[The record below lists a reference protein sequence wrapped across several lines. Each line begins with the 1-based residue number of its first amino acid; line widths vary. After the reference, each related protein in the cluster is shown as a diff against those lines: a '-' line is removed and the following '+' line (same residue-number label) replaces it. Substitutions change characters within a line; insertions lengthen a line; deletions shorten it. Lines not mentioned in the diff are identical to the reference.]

1 MVSAIALGVL
11 LSLWGTGLVSPSR
24 AQEFQNVPIFLRASD
39 VLPREI
45 LSGPN
50 YVVRE
55 TVRNDGLVNTYDIE
69 TQYGLLTVESTDLLL
84 KRIAELNA
92 LWKLQALIGPRIYA
106 ESFKDTALGP
116 LRTVT
121 GIVTGPE
128 QTVKEVGTGVGN
140 FFTKAGAVTSDDPD
154 KDKLLNAAL
163 GQAAFRR
170 EFAFKLGV
178 DPYTRYEPLQKELT
192 KVSWSAAA
200 GKLTVKA
207 VFMAIPGV
215 GRGVASLLV
224 TADAMRNLVR
234 DKTPPEIEKINR
246 KTLYDMDVVDPL
258 AGSFLS
264 STTYSPQEKTLLVGA
279 LASMAGVKDRG
290 VFVESAASDYYV
302 ESVALFMRICAEMAS
317 QYCAKKGGVER
328 FVNAGGIP
336 FLLTKDRV
344 VVGLFPLDHVAWTVN
359 FARQETQVSDAI
371 EKIPGVKGKEL
382 WISGTIDPVARRALE
397 SKGWVVEE
405 RVNNRL
411 RAQEGEE
418 VPTTV
423 EDAPLRPEEI
433 DQLNAPATGHG
444 VTDKPMNMK

>member
-1 MVSAIALGVL
+1 MIQYRRVMVSAIALGVL

-24 AQEFQNVPIFLRASD
+24 AQEFQNVPIFLSASD

-69 TQYGLLTVESTDLLL
+69 TTYGLLTVESTDLLL

-92 LWKLQALIGPRIYA
+92 SWKLQVLIGPSIYA
-106 ESFKDTALGP
+106 ESFKNMALSP
-116 LRTVT
+116 VRTTTGLVT
-121 GIVTGPE
+121 DPA
-128 QTVKEVGTGVGN
+128 QTVKGVGTGVGN
-140 FFTKAGAVTSDDPD
+140 FFTKAGAGITSVGPD
-154 KDKLLNAAL
+154 KDKLLKAAL

-192 KVSWSAAA
+192 RVSWTAAA
-200 GKLTVKA
+200 GDLTA
-207 VFMAIPGV
+207 QAAFSAIPGV
-215 GRGVASLLV
+215 GGGVISLLV
-224 TADAMRNLVR
+224 TADALRKLVR

-246 KTLYDMDVVDPL
+246 KSLYDMDVVDPL

-290 VFVESAASDYYV
+290 VFVESAAIDYYD

-336 FLLTKDRV
+336 VLLTKDRV

-371 EKIPGVKGKEL
+371 EKMPDIKGKEL
-382 WISGTIDPVARRALE
+382 WISGTVDPVARRALE
-397 SKGWVVEE
+397 SKGWIVEE
-405 RVNNRL
+405 RVNDRL
-411 RAQEGEE
+411 R
-418 VPTTV
+418 
-423 EDAPLRPEEI
+423 
-433 DQLNAPATGHG
+433 
-444 VTDKPMNMK
+444 

>member
-11 LSLWGTGLVSPSR
+11 LSLWGAGLVSPSR

-69 TQYGLLTVESTDLLL
+69 TQGGLLTVESTDLLL

-92 LWKLQALIGPRIYA
+92 LWKLQELKGMSIYG
-106 ESFKDTALGP
+106 ESFKNMALGP
-116 LRTVT
+116 VRTTT
-121 GIVTGPE
+121 GIVTGPV
-128 QTVKEVGTGVGN
+128 QTVKGVGTGVGN
-140 FFTKAGAVTSDDPD
+140 FFTKAGTAVTSGDPD
-154 KDKLLNAAL
+154 KDKLLKAAL

-192 KVSWSAAA
+192 EVSWTAAA
-200 GKLTVKA
+200 GELTVKA
-207 VFMAIPGV
+207 AFTAVPGV
-215 GRGVASLLV
+215 GGGAVSLLV
-224 TADAMRNLVR
+224 TADAMRKLVR

-246 KTLYDMDVVDPL
+246 KSLYDMDVVDPL

-279 LASMAGVKDRG
+279 LASMAVVKDRG
-290 VFVESAASDYYV
+290 IFVESAAIDYYD

-317 QYCAKKGGVER
+317 QYCVKKGGVER

-336 FLLTKDRV
+336 FLLTKDRL

-371 EKIPGVKGKEL
+371 EKMPGIKGKKL
-382 WISGTIDPVARRALE
+382 WISGTVDPVARRALE
-397 SKGWVVEE
+397 SKGWIVEE
-405 RVNNRL
+405 RVNDRL
-411 RAQEGEE
+411 R
-418 VPTTV
+418 
-423 EDAPLRPEEI
+423 
-433 DQLNAPATGHG
+433 
-444 VTDKPMNMK
+444 

>member
-1 MVSAIALGVL
+1 MIQNRRVMVSAVALGIL

-24 AQEFQNVPIFLRASD
+24 AQEFQNVPILLRVSD

-69 TQYGLLTVESTDLLL
+69 TQYGLLTVESTELLL

-92 LWKLQALIGPRIYA
+92 LWKLQQLKGMSIYA
-106 ESFKDTALGP
+106 ESFKNMALGP
-116 LRTVT
+116 LRTATGLVT
-121 GIVTGPE
+121 DPV
-128 QTVKEVGTGVGN
+128 QTVKGVGTGVGN
-140 FFTKAGAVTSDDPD
+140 FFTRAGTAVTSRDPD
-154 KDKLLNAAL
+154 KDELLKAAL
-163 GQAAFRR
+163 GQAAYKR

-192 KVSWSAAA
+192 AVSWTAAA

-207 VFMAIPGV
+207 AFAAIPAV
-215 GRGVASLLV
+215 GGAVVSLFE
-224 TADAMRNLVR
+224 TGDAMRELVR

-246 KTLYDMDVVDPL
+246 KSLYDMDVVDPL

-264 STTYSPQEKTLLVGA
+264 SATYSPQEKTLLVGA

-290 VFVESAASDYYV
+290 VFVESAAIDYYE
-302 ESVALFMRICAEMAS
+302 ESVALFMRISAEMAS
-317 QYCAKKGGVER
+317 QYWAKKGGVER
-328 FVNAGGIP
+328 FVNAGGIL

-371 EKIPGVKGKEL
+371 EKMPGIKGREL
-382 WISGTIDPVARRALE
+382 WISGTVDPVARRALE
-397 SKGWVVEE
+397 SKGWIVEE
-405 RVNNRL
+405 RVKDRL
-411 RAQEGEE
+411 R
-418 VPTTV
+418 
-423 EDAPLRPEEI
+423 
-433 DQLNAPATGHG
+433 
-444 VTDKPMNMK
+444 

>member
-1 MVSAIALGVL
+1 MIQNRRVMVSAVGLGIL

-24 AQEFQNVPIFLRASD
+24 AQEFQNVPILLRVSD

-69 TQYGLLTVESTDLLL
+69 TQYGLLTVESTELLL

-92 LWKLQALIGPRIYA
+92 LWKLQQLKGMSIYA
-106 ESFKDTALGP
+106 ESFKNMALSP
-116 LRTVT
+116 LRTATGLVT
-121 GIVTGPE
+121 DPV
-128 QTVKEVGTGVGN
+128 QTVKGVGTGVGN
-140 FFTKAGAVTSDDPD
+140 FFTRAGTAVTSRDPD
-154 KDKLLNAAL
+154 KDELLKAAL
-163 GQAAFRR
+163 GQAAYKR

-192 KVSWSAAA
+192 AVSWTAAA

-207 VFMAIPGV
+207 AFAAIPAV
-215 GRGVASLLV
+215 GGAVVSLFE
-224 TADAMRNLVR
+224 TGDAMRELVR

-246 KTLYDMDVVDPL
+246 KSLYDMDVVDPL

-264 STTYSPQEKTLLVGA
+264 SATYSPQEKTLLVGA

-290 VFVESAASDYYV
+290 VFVESAAIDYYE
-302 ESVALFMRICAEMAS
+302 ESVALFMRISAEMAS
-317 QYCAKKGGVER
+317 QYWAKKGGVER
-328 FVNAGGIP
+328 FVNAGGIL

-371 EKIPGVKGKEL
+371 EKMPGIKGREL
-382 WISGTIDPVARRALE
+382 WISGTVDPVARRALE
-397 SKGWVVEE
+397 SKGWIVEE
-405 RVNNRL
+405 RVKDRL
-411 RAQEGEE
+411 R
-418 VPTTV
+418 
-423 EDAPLRPEEI
+423 
-433 DQLNAPATGHG
+433 
-444 VTDKPMNMK
+444 

>member
-1 MVSAIALGVL
+1 MIQNRRVMLSAIALGL
-11 LSLWGTGLVSPSR
+11 LLPLWGTVLVSSST
-24 AQEFQNVPIFLRASD
+24 AQEFQSVPIFLKASD

-84 KRIAELNA
+84 KRIGELNA
-92 LWKLQALIGPRIYA
+92 LWKLQDLKRISIYA
-106 ESFKDTALGP
+106 DSFKNSALGP

-121 GIVTGPE
+121 GIVTGPV
-128 QTVKEVGTGVGN
+128 QTVKGVGTGVGN
-140 FFTKAGAVTSDDPD
+140 FFTKAGAAMKSVDPD
-154 KDKLLNAAL
+154 KDKLLGATL

-178 DPYTRYEPLQKELT
+178 DPYTKYEPLQKELT
-192 KVSWSAAA
+192 EVSWTAAA
-200 GKLTVKA
+200 GDLTVQA
-207 VFMAIPGV
+207 GFSAIPGA
-215 GRGVASLLV
+215 GGGVALVLV
-224 TADAMRNLVR
+224 TADMMRKLVR

-246 KTLYDMDVVDPL
+246 KSLHDMNVVDPL

-264 STTYSPQEKTLLVGA
+264 NTAYSPMEKTLLVGA
-279 LASMAGVKDRG
+279 LASTAGVKDRG
-290 VFVESAASDYYV
+290 IFVESAAGDYYV

-328 FVNAGGIP
+328 FVNAGGMP
-336 FLLTKDRV
+336 FLLTKDRA

-371 EKIPGVKGKEL
+371 EKMPDIKGKEL
-382 WISGTIDPVARRALE
+382 WISGTVDPVARRALE
-397 SKGWVVEE
+397 SKGWIVEE
-405 RVNNRL
+405 RVNDRL
-411 RAQEGEE
+411 R
-418 VPTTV
+418 
-423 EDAPLRPEEI
+423 
-433 DQLNAPATGHG
+433 
-444 VTDKPMNMK
+444 